1 LESIKEKELQMNLF
15 RNPGWIDSALLS
27 YTKLDEI
34 PDSRIE
40 EIRSRLKSVISQNP
54 IVTVIIAA
62 WNEELNLISCL
73 DSLSKSNTEIPFDII
88 VVNNNS
94 TDRTQAVLDRLGVQS
109 FFQPM
114 QGVGP
119 SRQLGQQ
126 HAKGKFILSADADCL
141 YPSKWIDLMTRT
153 LMIEGN
159 SFVYG
164 RFSYLSDKNNSR
176 IKLFFY
182 ELARDIMSEFRHI
195 KRPYLNA
202 YGISLGYIK
211 ENGEKEGYLNKHMR
225 GFDGRLC
232 FDMMKYGKVA
242 IIRSAQAKAWTGTR
256 AIERDGSFFTA
267 VMKRVLREFA
277 RFDNYFTKAKPHDTK
292 NSKNADYSIKNS
304 IKTIKEKY
312 NPFQGS
318 KK

>member
-1 LESIKEKELQMNLF
+1 
-15 RNPGWIDSALLS
+15 
-27 YTKLDEI
+27 LDDI
-34 PDSRIE
+34 PDAKIE
-40 EIRSRLKSVISQNP
+40 EIRSRLKNVISDKP
-54 IVTVIIAA
+54 LVTVIIAA

-73 DSLSKSNTEIPFDII
+73 DSLSKSTTDFPFDII

-94 TDRTQAVLDRLGVQS
+94 TDRTQQVLDRLGIQS
-109 FFQPM
+109 YFQPE

-126 HAKGKFILSADADCL
+126 HAKGKYILSADADCV
-141 YPSKWIDLMTRT
+141 YPSKWINMMTKELT
-153 LMIEGN
+153 EKGTV
-159 SFVYG
+159 FVYG
-164 RFSYLSDKNNSR
+164 RFSYLSDKNHSR
-176 IKLFFY
+176 LKLSFY
-182 ELARDIMSEFRHI
+182 EWARDIMSELRHV

-211 ENGEKEGYLNKHMR
+211 EYGEKEGYLNKHMR

-232 FDMMKYGKVA
+232 FDLMKYGKVA
-242 IIRSAQAKAWTGTR
+242 IIRSGDARAWTGTR

-267 VMKRVLREFA
+267 TMKRVLREFA
-277 RFDNYFTKAKPHDTK
+277 RFDNYFTKAKPHNTK
-292 NSKNADYSIKNS
+292 ESQNADYSIKNS

>member
-1 LESIKEKELQMNLF
+1 MM
-15 RNPGWIDSALLS
+15 
-27 YTKLDEI
+27 TK
-34 PDSRIE
+34 
-40 EIRSRLKSVISQNP
+40 
-54 IVTVIIAA
+54 
-62 WNEELNLISCL
+62 
-73 DSLSKSNTEIPFDII
+73 
-88 VVNNNS
+88 
-94 TDRTQAVLDRLGVQS
+94 
-109 FFQPM
+109 
-114 QGVGP
+114 
-119 SRQLGQQ
+119 
-126 HAKGKFILSADADCL
+126 
-141 YPSKWIDLMTRT
+141 T
-153 LMIEGN
+153 LMKEGN

-176 IKLFFY
+176 LKLTVY
-182 ELARDIMSEFRHI
+182 EFARDVMSEFRHM

-211 ENGEKEGYLNKHMR
+211 ENGEKEGYLDKHMR

-242 IIRSAQAKAWTGTR
+242 IIRSGKAKAWTGTR

-292 NSKNADYSIKNS
+292 TSQNADYSIKNS

>member
-1 LESIKEKELQMNLF
+1 MNLF
-15 RNPGWIDSALLS
+15 KNPGWIDSDLLG

-34 PDSRIE
+34 PDSKIE
-40 EIRSRLKSVISQNP
+40 EIRLRLKNVISENP

-62 WNEELNLISCL
+62 WNEELNIIQCL
-73 DSLSKSNTEIPFDII
+73 NSLSHAKTEIPFDIL

-94 TDRTQAVLDRLGVQS
+94 TDRTQQVLDKLGIQS
-109 FFQPM
+109 YFQPL

-126 HAKGKFILSADADCL
+126 HAKGKYILSADADCL
-141 YPSKWIDLMTRT
+141 YPSKWIDLMTKT
-153 LMIEGN
+153 LMEAGTV
-159 SFVYG
+159 FVYG
-164 RFSYLSDKNNSR
+164 RFSYLSDKNHSR
-176 IKLFFY
+176 LKLFFY
-182 ELARDIMSEFRHI
+182 ELMRDMMSELRHI

-211 ENGEKEGYLNKHMR
+211 EYGEKEGYLNKHMR

-232 FDMMKYGKVA
+232 FDLMKYGKVA
-242 IIRSAQAKAWTGTR
+242 IIRSASARAWTGTR
-256 AIERDGSFFTA
+256 AIERDGSFFSATL
-267 VMKRVLREFA
+267 KRVLREFA
-277 RFDNYFTKAKPHDTK
+277 RLDNYFSKPAPHNTKE
-292 NSKNADYSIKNS
+292 SQNADYSIKNS
-304 IKTIKEKY
+304 LKIIKKKY

>member
-1 LESIKEKELQMNLF
+1 MNLF
-15 RNPGWIDSALLS
+15 RNPGWINSELLS
-27 YTKLDEI
+27 YTRLDDIPDAKIDEI
-34 PDSRIE
+34 K
-40 EIRSRLKSVISQNP
+40 SRLKNTISDKP
-54 IVTVIIAA
+54 LVTVIIAA

-73 DSLSKSNTEIPFDII
+73 DSLSKNKTDFPFDII

-94 TDRTQAVLDRLGVQS
+94 TDRTQQVLDRLGVQS
-109 FFQPM
+109 YFQPL

-126 HAKGKFILSADADCL
+126 HAKGKYILSADADCV
-141 YPSKWIDLMTRT
+141 YPSKWIDMMTKKLT
-153 LMIEGN
+153 EEGTV
-159 SFVYG
+159 FVYG
-164 RFSYLSDKNNSR
+164 RFSYLSDQNHSR
-176 IKLFFY
+176 FKLSIY
-182 ELARDIMSEFRHI
+182 EWARDLMSELRHV

-211 ENGEKEGYLNKHMR
+211 EYGEKEGYLNKHMR

-232 FDMMKYGKVA
+232 FDLMKYGKVA
-242 IIRSAQAKAWTGTR
+242 IIRSAEARAWTGTR

-267 VMKRVLREFA
+267 SMKRVLREFA
-277 RFDNYFTKAKPHDTK
+277 RFDNYFTKAKPHNTK
-292 NSKNADYSIKNS
+292 ESQNADYSIKNS

>member
-1 LESIKEKELQMNLF
+1 MNLF
-15 RNPGWIDSALLS
+15 RNPRWINSDLLA
-27 YTKLDEI
+27 YAKLDDI
-34 PDSRIE
+34 PDARIE
-40 EIRSRLKSVISQNP
+40 EIRLRLKSIISDKP
-54 IVTVIIAA
+54 LVTVIIAA

-73 DSLSKSNTEIPFDII
+73 DSLSKNKTDFPFDII

-94 TDRTQAVLDRLGVQS
+94 TDRTQQVLDRLGIQS
-109 FFQPM
+109 YFQPI

-126 HAKGKFILSADADCL
+126 HARGKYILSADADCV
-141 YPSKWIDLMTRT
+141 YPSQWIDMMTKKLT
-153 LMIEGN
+153 EEGTV
-159 SFVYG
+159 FVYG
-164 RFSYLSDKNNSR
+164 RFSYLSDKNHSR
-176 IKLFFY
+176 FKLSLY
-182 ELARDIMSEFRHI
+182 EWARDLMSELRHV

-211 ENGEKEGYLNKHMR
+211 EYGEKEGYLNKHMR

-232 FDMMKYGKVA
+232 FDLMKYGKVA
-242 IIRSAQAKAWTGTR
+242 IIRSAEARAWTGTR

-267 VMKRVLREFA
+267 SMKRVLRELA
-277 RFDNYFTKAKPHDTK
+277 RFDNYFTKAKPHNTK
-292 NSKNADYSIKNS
+292 ESQNADYSIKNS
-304 IKTIKEKY
+304 IKTIKDKY